1 MYFKK
6 EKAYLTASYVRL
18 SREDGDKV
26 ESDSI
31 HNQRELICDFVKKH
45 DDLKLVE
52 EYIDDGYSGTNF
64 DRPAFM
70 RMIED
75 AKRKKIDCIIVKD
88 LSRLGRNYI
97 ETGKYIE
104 KIFPFMGIR
113 FIAINDHYDSA
124 DEESDADHII
134 IPCQVKLMRIEQQF
148 ALIMAQVEDQKTAF
162 SRINPWLALYR
173 QIEVPDELERSHIMQ
188 WVDRVAVVDAQTIEV
203 GLKQQEWKYKLP
215 QEWLTLRRDG

>member
-88 LSRLGRNYI
+88 DCVII
-97 ETGKYIE
+97 EPT
-104 KIFPFMGIR
+104 
-113 FIAINDHYDSA
+113 
-124 DEESDADHII
+124 
-134 IPCQVKLMRIEQQF
+134 
-148 ALIMAQVEDQKTAF
+148 QK
-162 SRINPWLALYR
+162 
-173 QIEVPDELERSHIMQ
+173 DLENQ
-188 WVDRVAVVDAQTIEV
+188 GFVAGSICF
-203 GLKQQEWKYKLP
+203 
-215 QEWLTLRRDG
+215 